1 MKKII
6 YCCFAVIFISIF
18 ISGCKK
24 QAKTLKY
31 PQAKEKQAVN
41 GYSII
46 PVKAEKKS
54 SKKESDSNKIDIDFT
69 KYNYNMASA
78 MIFEIF
84 MDQEKYLGKRIKIRG
99 KFYADED
106 EHGQFFAVLLY
117 DATACCQ
124 TGFSFEDNNRRYP
137 EDYPA
142 QLEDIE
148 ITGIYSKKYIG
159 ETEITY
165 IDCNK

>member
-6 YCCFAVIFISIF
+6 YSCFAVIIIFIF

-24 QAKTLKY
+24 QPEIVKQLQT
-31 PQAKEKQAVN
+31 KEEQVIN
-41 GYSII
+41 GYNII

-78 MIFEIF
+78 MIFEMF

-142 QLEDIE
+142 KLEDIE
-148 ITGIYSKKYIG
+148 ITGIYSKKYIE

>member
-41 GYSII
+41 GYSMI

-78 MIFEIF
+78 MIYDMF
-84 MDQEKYLGKRIKIRG
+84 MNQEEYLGKRVRIKG
-99 KFYADED
+99 QFYASVDD
-106 EHGQFFAVLLY
+106 FGLFFAVLLY

-124 TGFSFEDNNRRYP
+124 TGFSFEDNKRKYP
-137 EDYPA
+137 DDYPPI
-142 QLEDIE
+142 LSDIE
-148 ITGIYSKKYIG
+148 MTGVYSKKYIG

>member
-1 MKKII
+1 MKKRI
-6 YCCFAVIFISIF
+6 FACLAAALILAA
-18 ISGCKK
+18 CTK
-24 QAKTLKY
+24 QAK
-31 PQAKEKQAVN
+31 AVPAAERQN
-41 GYSII
+41 FAIN
-46 PVKAEKKS
+46 VKAEKKS
-54 SKKESDSNKIDIDFT
+54 AKSSTDKNKIDIDFT

-78 MIFEIF
+78 MIYDMF

-137 EDYPA
+137 EDYPPI
-142 QLEDIE
+142 LSDIE
-148 ITGIYSKKYIG
+148 ITGVYSKKYIG